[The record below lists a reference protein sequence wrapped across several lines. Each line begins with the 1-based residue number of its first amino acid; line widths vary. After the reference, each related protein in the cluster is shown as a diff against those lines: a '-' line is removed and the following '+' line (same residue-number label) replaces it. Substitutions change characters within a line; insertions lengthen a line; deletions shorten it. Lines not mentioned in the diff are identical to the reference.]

1 MRTIAPALKQAI
13 IDGKIASLVKITTK
27 DGAVFGYTDHD
38 KELTVEGTKFIPA
51 PGLQRIRLDI
61 SADAKVSSQEAGSA
75 WVDAPEQDL
84 LEGKFDEALVDVMWV
99 PWEDPSIGTLKI
111 FSGDLGLIEWTEEGF
126 KADIQSSMRRLRK
139 NIGFEVTA
147 ACRHELFSQPSTE
160 TIGACRLAAG
170 SYTKTGSVQS
180 VDVQRLK
187 IGISSTGWAT
197 GYATNGK
204 ITFTSGLNNGLSYEV
219 KTHIVGGT
227 ETIELM
233 LPAFAQFTVGDTY
246 TLQAGCDKTWTTCG
260 SKFNN
265 QVNFGGFPHIKQDV
279 NFQ

>member
-13 IDGKIASLVKITTK
+13 LDGKIASLVKITTK
-27 DGAVFGYTDHD
+27 DGSVFGYTDHD
-38 KELTVEGTKFIPA
+38 KELTIGGTKFIPA

-84 LEGKFDEALVDVMWV
+84 IEGKFDEAEVEVMWV
-99 PWEDPSIGTLKI
+99 PWEDPSIGTLTI

-126 KADIQSSMRRLRK
+126 KADIQSAMRRLRK

-147 ACRHELFSQPSTE
+147 ACRHELFSQPGTT
-160 TIGACRLAAG
+160 TIGACRLAAA
-170 SYTKTGSVQS
+170 SYTKTGSVQAITTP
-180 VDVQRLK
+180 RMK
-187 IGISSTGWAT
+187 FTIGSTGWAA
-197 GYATNGK
+197 GFATNGK

-219 KTHIVGGT
+219 KTHLSGDV
-227 ETIELM
+227 IELM
-233 LPAFAQFTVGDTY
+233 IPTFAQVAVGDTY
-246 TLQAGCDKTWTTCG
+246 SLQAGCDKTWATCG

-265 QVNFGGFPHIKQDV
+265 QINFGGFPHIKQDV